1 MIFTQEY
8 QSHWKLSSRLSF
20 RFIFLFLV
28 GFMIMVPARYLLS
41 PVLVWIGENIFK
53 SSGRL
58 ELESTGSGDDTM
70 SWLSLFLQFA
80 LAVFGSIIW
89 SVLDRKRLSYNDLF
103 YWFRTILRAFVSF
116 FMILYGF
123 AKVFLVQFNEPSLL
137 DLLQPFGDM
146 SPMGLAW
153 AYMGFSPAFEVFTGL
168 LEVIAGFLIITKR
181 TQTLGA
187 LLVVGIMTHVAV
199 MNLCF
204 DIPVKIFSM
213 HLALMG
219 LVLLLSD
226 AKRFLYVFFRN
237 SKIKL
242 PKDYRPIEPR
252 FNKAIR
258 VFKICS
264 LSFIILG
271 AIALRGL
278 IYLEQKKDQIK
289 DEFYGIWEVETFIR
303 NGDTIPPLTTIKD
316 RWRYMIMETKGRTGI
331 KKMNDSIDI
340 YHFKVDSTKNY
351 ISIYK
356 KDKTEA
362 INNFSFEQKD
372 NLYLK
377 IKGLLDQDS
386 LKVHLKAKDL
396 KDFTLI
402 NRGFHW
408 VNESPYNK

>member
-1 MIFTQEY
+1 M
-8 QSHWKLSSRLSF
+8 
-20 RFIFLFLV
+20 
-28 GFMIMVPARYLLS
+28 MPARYLLS
-41 PVLVWIGENIFK
+41 PVLVWIGENIFET
-53 SSGRL
+53 SGRL

-70 SWLSLFLQFA
+70 AWLSLFLQFA
-80 LAVFGSIIW
+80 VAIVGFIIW
-89 SVLDRKRLSYNDLF
+89 SVLDRRRSSYNDLF
-103 YWFRTILRAFVSF
+103 YWFRTILRVFVSF

-153 AYMGFSPAFEVFTGL
+153 AYMGYSPAFEVFTGL
-168 LEVIAGFLIITKR
+168 LEVIAGFLLISKR

-187 LLVVGIMTHVAV
+187 LFVVGIMTHVAV

-204 DIPVKIFSM
+204 DIPVKIFSI

-226 AKRFLYVFFRN
+226 IKRFQYVFFRKHN
-237 SKIKL
+237 IKL
-242 PKDYRPIEPR
+242 STDYRPINPR

-278 IYLEQKKDQIK
+278 IYLEQRKDQIR
-289 DEFYGIWEVETFIR
+289 DEFYGIWEVETFIK
-303 NGDTIPPLTTIKD
+303 NGDTIPPLTTIDD
-316 RWRYMIMETKGRTGI
+316 RWRYMIMETKGSTVV
-331 KKMNDSIDI
+331 KKMNDSIDF
-340 YHFKVDSTKNY
+340 YYFKVDSIKNS

-356 KDKTEA
+356 EDNTEA
-362 INNFSFEQKD
+362 ANNFYIEQKD
-372 NLYLK
+372 SLHLK

-386 LKVHLKAKDL
+386 LKIHLKAIDL

-408 VNESPYNK
+408 VNETPYNK

>member
-1 MIFTQEY
+1 M
-8 QSHWKLSSRLSF
+8 
-20 RFIFLFLV
+20 
-28 GFMIMVPARYLLS
+28 MPARYLLS

-53 SSGRL
+53 TSGRL

-70 SWLSLFLQFA
+70 AWLSLFLQFA
-80 LAVFGSIIW
+80 VAIVGFIIW
-89 SVLDRKRLSYNDLF
+89 SVLDRRRPSYNDLF
-103 YWFRTILRAFVSF
+103 YWFRTILRVFVSF

-153 AYMGFSPAFEVFTGL
+153 AYMGYSPAFEVFTGL
-168 LEVIAGFLIITKR
+168 LEVLAGFLLISKR

-187 LLVVGIMTHVAV
+187 LFVVGIMTHVAV

-204 DIPVKIFSM
+204 DIPVKIFSI

-226 AKRFLYVFFRN
+226 IKRFQYVFFRKHN
-237 SKIKL
+237 IELST
-242 PKDYRPIEPR
+242 DYRPINTR

-278 IYLEQKKDQIK
+278 IYLEQRKDQIR
-289 DEFYGIWEVETFIR
+289 DEFYGIWEVETFIK
-303 NGDTIPPLTTIKD
+303 NGDTIPPLTTIDD
-316 RWRYMIMETKGRTGI
+316 RWRYMIMETKGRTVI
-331 KKMNDSIDI
+331 KKMNDSIDF
-340 YHFKVDSTKNY
+340 YHFKVDSIKNS

-356 KDKTEA
+356 EDNTEA
-362 INNFSFEQKD
+362 ANNFYIEQKD
-372 NLYLK
+372 SLHLK

-386 LKVHLKAKDL
+386 LKIHLKAIDL

-408 VNESPYNK
+408 VNETPYNK

>member
-1 MIFTQEY
+1 M
-8 QSHWKLSSRLSF
+8 
-20 RFIFLFLV
+20 
-28 GFMIMVPARYLLS
+28 PARYLLS

-53 SSGRL
+53 TSGRL

-70 SWLSLFLQFA
+70 AWLSLFLQFA
-80 LAVFGSIIW
+80 VAIVGFIIW
-89 SVLDRKRLSYNDLF
+89 SVLDRRRPSYNDLF
-103 YWFRTILRAFVSF
+103 YWFRTILRVFVSF

-153 AYMGFSPAFEVFTGL
+153 AYMGYSPAFEIFTGL
-168 LEVIAGFLIITKR
+168 LEVIAGFLLISKR

-187 LLVVGIMTHVAV
+187 LFVVGIMTHVAV

-204 DIPVKIFSM
+204 DIPVKIFSI

-226 AKRFLYVFFRN
+226 IKRFQYVFFRKHN
-237 SKIKL
+237 IEL
-242 PKDYRPIEPR
+242 TTDYRSINPR

-278 IYLEQKKDQIK
+278 IYLEQRKDQIRG
-289 DEFYGIWEVETFIR
+289 EFYGIWEVETFIK
-303 NGDTIPPLTTIKD
+303 NGDTIPPLTTIDD
-316 RWRYMIMETKGRTGI
+316 RWRYMIMETKGRTVI
-331 KKMNDSIDI
+331 KKMNGSINF
-340 YHFKVDSTKNY
+340 YHFKVDSIKNS

-356 KDKTEA
+356 EDNTEA
-362 INNFSFEQKD
+362 ANNFYIEQKD
-372 NLYLK
+372 SLHLK

-386 LKVHLKAKDL
+386 LKIHLKAIDL

-408 VNESPYNK
+408 VNETPYNK

>member
-1 MIFTQEY
+1 M
-8 QSHWKLSSRLSF
+8 
-20 RFIFLFLV
+20 
-28 GFMIMVPARYLLS
+28 MPARYLLS
-41 PVLVWIGENIFK
+41 PVLVWIGENIFET
-53 SSGRL
+53 SGRL

-70 SWLSLFLQFA
+70 AWLSLFLQFA
-80 LAVFGSIIW
+80 VAIVGFIIW
-89 SVLDRKRLSYNDLF
+89 SVLDRRRPSYNDLF
-103 YWFRTILRAFVSF
+103 YWFRTILRVFVSF

-153 AYMGFSPAFEVFTGL
+153 AYMGYSPAFEIFTGL
-168 LEVIAGFLIITKR
+168 LEVIAGFLLISKR
-181 TQTLGA
+181 TQTLCA
-187 LLVVGIMTHVAV
+187 LFVVGIMTHVAV

-204 DIPVKIFSM
+204 DIPVKIFSI

-226 AKRFLYVFFRN
+226 IKRFQYVFFRKHN
-237 SKIKL
+237 IELST
-242 PKDYRPIEPR
+242 DYRPINPR

-278 IYLEQKKDQIK
+278 IYLEQRKDQIR
-289 DEFYGIWEVETFIR
+289 DEFYGIWEVETFIK
-303 NGDTIPPLTTIKD
+303 NGDTIPPLTTIDD
-316 RWRYMIMETKGRTGI
+316 RWRYMIMETKGRTVI
-331 KKMNDSIDI
+331 KKMNGSINF
-340 YHFKVDSTKNY
+340 YHFKVDSIKNS

-356 KDKTEA
+356 EDNTEA
-362 INNFSFEQKD
+362 ANNFYIEQKD
-372 NLYLK
+372 SLHLK

-386 LKVHLKAKDL
+386 LKIHLKAIDL

-408 VNESPYNK
+408 VNETPYNK

>member
-1 MIFTQEY
+1 MV
-8 QSHWKLSSRLSF
+8 
-20 RFIFLFLV
+20 FI
-28 GFMIMVPARYLLS
+28 IMMPARYLLS

-53 SSGRL
+53 TSGRL

-70 SWLSLFLQFA
+70 AWLSLFLQFTVA
-80 LAVFGSIIW
+80 IVGFIIW
-89 SVLDRKRLSYNDLF
+89 SVLDRRRPSYNDLF
-103 YWFRTILRAFVSF
+103 YWFRTILRVFVAF

-153 AYMGFSPAFEVFTGL
+153 AYMGYSPAFEVFTGL
-168 LEVIAGFLIITKR
+168 LEVIAGFLLISKR

-187 LLVVGIMTHVAV
+187 LFVVGIMTHVAV

-204 DIPVKIFSM
+204 DIPVKIFSI

-226 AKRFLYVFFRN
+226 IKRFQYVFFRKHN
-237 SKIKL
+237 IEL
-242 PKDYRPIEPR
+242 TTDYRSINPR

-278 IYLEQKKDQIK
+278 IYLEQRKDQIRG
-289 DEFYGIWEVETFIR
+289 EFYGIWEVETFIK
-303 NGDTIPPLTTIKD
+303 NGDTIPPLTTIDD
-316 RWRYMIMETKGRTGI
+316 RWRYMIMETKGSTVV
-331 KKMNDSIDI
+331 KKMNDNIDF
-340 YHFKVDSTKNY
+340 YHFKVDSIKNS

-356 KDKTEA
+356 EDNTEA
-362 INNFSFEQKD
+362 ANNFYIEQKD
-372 NLYLK
+372 SLHLK
-377 IKGLLDQDS
+377 LKGLLDQDS
-386 LKVHLKAKDL
+386 LKIHLKAKDL

-408 VNESPYNK
+408 VNETPYNK

>member
-1 MIFTQEY
+1 M
-8 QSHWKLSSRLSF
+8 
-20 RFIFLFLV
+20 
-28 GFMIMVPARYLLS
+28 PARYLLS
-41 PVLVWIGENIFK
+41 PVLVWIGENIFET
-53 SSGRL
+53 SGRL

-70 SWLSLFLQFA
+70 AWLSLFLQFA
-80 LAVFGSIIW
+80 VAIVGFIIW
-89 SVLDRKRLSYNDLF
+89 SVLDRRRSSYNDLF
-103 YWFRTILRAFVSF
+103 YWFRTILRVFVSF

-153 AYMGFSPAFEVFTGL
+153 AYMGYSPAFEVFTGL
-168 LEVIAGFLIITKR
+168 LEVIAGFLLISKR

-187 LLVVGIMTHVAV
+187 LFVVGIMTHVAV

-204 DIPVKIFSM
+204 DIPVKIFSI

-226 AKRFLYVFFRN
+226 IKRFQYVFFRKHN
-237 SKIKL
+237 IKL
-242 PKDYRPIEPR
+242 STDYRPINPR

-278 IYLEQKKDQIK
+278 IYLEQRKDQIR
-289 DEFYGIWEVETFIR
+289 DEFYGIWEVETFIK
-303 NGDTIPPLTTIKD
+303 NGDTIPPLTTIDD
-316 RWRYMIMETKGRTGI
+316 RWRYMIMETKGSTVV
-331 KKMNDSIDI
+331 KKMNDSIDF
-340 YHFKVDSTKNY
+340 YYFKVDSIKNS

-356 KDKTEA
+356 EDNTEA
-362 INNFSFEQKD
+362 ANNFYIEQKD
-372 NLYLK
+372 SLHLK

-386 LKVHLKAKDL
+386 LKIHLKAIDL

-408 VNESPYNK
+408 VNETPYNK

>member
-1 MIFTQEY
+1 MIFTQEH
-8 QSHWKLSSRLSF
+8 QPHWKLSSRLSF

-28 GFMIMVPARYLLS
+28 VFIIMMPARYLLS
-41 PVLVWIGENIFK
+41 PVLVWIGENIFET
-53 SSGRL
+53 SGRL

-70 SWLSLFLQFA
+70 AWLSLFLQFA
-80 LAVFGSIIW
+80 VAIVGFIIW
-89 SVLDRKRLSYNDLF
+89 SVLDRRRSSYNDLF
-103 YWFRTILRAFVSF
+103 YWFRTILRVFVSF

-153 AYMGFSPAFEVFTGL
+153 AYMGYSPAFEVFTGL
-168 LEVIAGFLIITKR
+168 LEVIAGFLLISKR

-187 LLVVGIMTHVAV
+187 LFVVGIMTHVAV

-204 DIPVKIFSM
+204 DIPVKIFSI

-226 AKRFLYVFFRN
+226 IKRFQYVFFRKHN
-237 SKIKL
+237 IKL
-242 PKDYRPIEPR
+242 STDYRPINPR

-278 IYLEQKKDQIK
+278 IYLEQRKDQIR
-289 DEFYGIWEVETFIR
+289 DEFYGIWEVETFIK
-303 NGDTIPPLTTIKD
+303 NGDTIPPLTTIDD
-316 RWRYMIMETKGRTGI
+316 RWRYMIMETKGSTVV
-331 KKMNDSIDI
+331 KKMNDSIDF
-340 YHFKVDSTKNY
+340 YYFKVDSIKNS

-356 KDKTEA
+356 EDNTEA
-362 INNFSFEQKD
+362 ANNFYIEQKD
-372 NLYLK
+372 SLHLK

-386 LKVHLKAKDL
+386 LKIHLKAIDL

-408 VNESPYNK
+408 VNETPYNK

>member
-1 MIFTQEY
+1 M
-8 QSHWKLSSRLSF
+8 
-20 RFIFLFLV
+20 
-28 GFMIMVPARYLLS
+28 MPARYLLS
-41 PVLVWIGENIFK
+41 PVLVWIGENIFET
-53 SSGRL
+53 SGRL

-70 SWLSLFLQFA
+70 AWLSLFLQFA
-80 LAVFGSIIW
+80 VAIVGFIIW
-89 SVLDRKRLSYNDLF
+89 SVLDRRRPSYNDLF
-103 YWFRTILRAFVSF
+103 YWFRTILRVFVSF

-153 AYMGFSPAFEVFTGL
+153 AYMGYSPAFEIFTGL
-168 LEVIAGFLIITKR
+168 LEVIAGFLLISKR

-187 LLVVGIMTHVAV
+187 LFVVGIMTHVAV

-204 DIPVKIFSM
+204 DIPVKIFSI

-226 AKRFLYVFFRN
+226 IKRFQYVFFRKHN
-237 SKIKL
+237 IELST
-242 PKDYRPIEPR
+242 DYRPINPR

-278 IYLEQKKDQIK
+278 IYLEQRKDQIR
-289 DEFYGIWEVETFIR
+289 DEFYGIWEVETFIK
-303 NGDTIPPLTTIKD
+303 NGDTIPPLTTIDD
-316 RWRYMIMETKGRTGI
+316 RWRYMIMETKGRTVI
-331 KKMNDSIDI
+331 KKMNGSINF
-340 YHFKVDSTKNY
+340 YHFKVDSIKNS

-356 KDKTEA
+356 EDNTEA
-362 INNFSFEQKD
+362 ANNFYIEQKD
-372 NLYLK
+372 SLHLK

-386 LKVHLKAKDL
+386 LKIHLKAIDL

-408 VNESPYNK
+408 VNETPYNK

>member
-1 MIFTQEY
+1 M
-8 QSHWKLSSRLSF
+8 
-20 RFIFLFLV
+20 
-28 GFMIMVPARYLLS
+28 MPARFLLS

-53 SSGRL
+53 TSGRL

-70 SWLSLFLQFA
+70 AWLSLFLQFA
-80 LAVFGSIIW
+80 VAIVGFIIW
-89 SVLDRKRLSYNDLF
+89 SVLDRRRPSYNDLF
-103 YWFRTILRAFVSF
+103 YWFRTILRVFVSF

-153 AYMGFSPAFEVFTGL
+153 AYMGYSPAFEIFTGL
-168 LEVIAGFLIITKR
+168 LEVIAGFLLISKR

-187 LLVVGIMTHVAV
+187 LFVVGIMTHVAV

-204 DIPVKIFSM
+204 DIPVKIFSI

-226 AKRFLYVFFRN
+226 IKRFQYVFFRKHN
-237 SKIKL
+237 IEL
-242 PKDYRPIEPR
+242 TTDYRSINPR

-278 IYLEQKKDQIK
+278 IYLEQRKDQIRG
-289 DEFYGIWEVETFIR
+289 EFYGIWEVETFIK
-303 NGDTIPPLTTIKD
+303 NGDTIPPLTTIDD
-316 RWRYMIMETKGRTGI
+316 RWRYMIMETKGRTVI
-331 KKMNDSIDI
+331 KKMNGSINF
-340 YHFKVDSTKNY
+340 YHFKVDSIKNS

-356 KDKTEA
+356 EDNTEA
-362 INNFSFEQKD
+362 ANNFYIEQKD
-372 NLYLK
+372 SLHLK

-386 LKVHLKAKDL
+386 LKIHLKAIDL

-408 VNESPYNK
+408 VNETPYNK

>member
-1 MIFTQEY
+1 M
-8 QSHWKLSSRLSF
+8 
-20 RFIFLFLV
+20 
-28 GFMIMVPARYLLS
+28 MPARYLLS

-53 SSGRL
+53 TSGRL

-70 SWLSLFLQFA
+70 AWLSLFLQFA
-80 LAVFGSIIW
+80 VAIVGFIIW
-89 SVLDRKRLSYNDLF
+89 SVLDRRRPSYNDLF
-103 YWFRTILRAFVSF
+103 YWFRTILRVFVSF

-153 AYMGFSPAFEVFTGL
+153 AYMGYSPAFEVFTGL
-168 LEVIAGFLIITKR
+168 LEVLAGFLLISKR

-187 LLVVGIMTHVAV
+187 LFVVGIMTHVAV

-204 DIPVKIFSM
+204 DIPVKIFSI

-226 AKRFLYVFFRN
+226 IKRFQYVFFRKHN
-237 SKIKL
+237 IELST
-242 PKDYRPIEPR
+242 DYRPINTR

-278 IYLEQKKDQIK
+278 IYLEQRKDQIR
-289 DEFYGIWEVETFIR
+289 DEFYGIWEVETFIK
-303 NGDTIPPLTTIKD
+303 NGDTIPPLTTIDD
-316 RWRYMIMETKGRTGI
+316 RWRYMIMETKGRTVI
-331 KKMNDSIDI
+331 KKMNDSIDF
-340 YHFKVDSTKNY
+340 YHFKVDSIKNS

-356 KDKTEA
+356 EDNTEA
-362 INNFSFEQKD
+362 ANNFYIEQKD
-372 NLYLK
+372 SLHLK

-386 LKVHLKAKDL
+386 LKIHLKAKDL

-408 VNESPYNK
+408 VNETPYNK

>member
-1 MIFTQEY
+1 M
-8 QSHWKLSSRLSF
+8 
-20 RFIFLFLV
+20 
-28 GFMIMVPARYLLS
+28 PARYLLS

-53 SSGRL
+53 TSGRL

-70 SWLSLFLQFA
+70 AWLSLFLQFTVA
-80 LAVFGSIIW
+80 IVGFIIW
-89 SVLDRKRLSYNDLF
+89 SVLDRRRPSYNDLF
-103 YWFRTILRAFVSF
+103 YWFRTILRVFVAF

-153 AYMGFSPAFEVFTGL
+153 AYMGYSPAFEVFTGL
-168 LEVIAGFLIITKR
+168 LEVIAGFLLISKR

-187 LLVVGIMTHVAV
+187 LFVVGIMTHVAV

-204 DIPVKIFSM
+204 DIPVKIFSI

-226 AKRFLYVFFRN
+226 IKRFQYVFFRKHN
-237 SKIKL
+237 IEL
-242 PKDYRPIEPR
+242 TTDYRSINPR

-278 IYLEQKKDQIK
+278 IYLEQRKDQIRG
-289 DEFYGIWEVETFIR
+289 EFYGIWEVETFIK
-303 NGDTIPPLTTIKD
+303 NGDTIPPLTTIDD
-316 RWRYMIMETKGRTGI
+316 RWRYMIMETKGSTVV
-331 KKMNDSIDI
+331 KKMNDNIDF
-340 YHFKVDSTKNY
+340 YHFKVDSIKNS

-356 KDKTEA
+356 EDNTEA
-362 INNFSFEQKD
+362 ANNFYIEQKD
-372 NLYLK
+372 SLHLK
-377 IKGLLDQDS
+377 LKGLLDQDS
-386 LKVHLKAKDL
+386 LKIHLKAKDL

-408 VNESPYNK
+408 VNETPYNK

>member
-1 MIFTQEY
+1 M
-8 QSHWKLSSRLSF
+8 
-20 RFIFLFLV
+20 
-28 GFMIMVPARYLLS
+28 PARYLLS

-53 SSGRL
+53 TSGRL

-70 SWLSLFLQFA
+70 AWLSLFLQFA
-80 LAVFGSIIW
+80 VAIVGFIIW
-89 SVLDRKRLSYNDLF
+89 SVLDRRRPSYNDLF
-103 YWFRTILRAFVSF
+103 YWFRTILRVFVSF

-153 AYMGFSPAFEVFTGL
+153 AYMGYSPAFEIFTGL
-168 LEVIAGFLIITKR
+168 LEVIAGFLLISKR

-187 LLVVGIMTHVAV
+187 LFVVGIMTHVAV

-204 DIPVKIFSM
+204 DIPVKIFSI

-226 AKRFLYVFFRN
+226 IKRFQYVFFRKHN
-237 SKIKL
+237 IELST
-242 PKDYRPIEPR
+242 DYRPINPR

-278 IYLEQKKDQIK
+278 IYLEQRKDQIRG
-289 DEFYGIWEVETFIR
+289 EFYGIWEVETFIK
-303 NGDTIPPLTTIKD
+303 NGDTIPPLTTIDD
-316 RWRYMIMETKGRTGI
+316 RWRYMIMETKGRTVI
-331 KKMNDSIDI
+331 KKMNGSINF
-340 YHFKVDSTKNY
+340 YHFKVDSIKNS

-356 KDKTEA
+356 EDNTEA
-362 INNFSFEQKD
+362 ANNFYIEQKD
-372 NLYLK
+372 SLHLK

-386 LKVHLKAKDL
+386 LKIHLKAIDL

-408 VNESPYNK
+408 VNETPYNK

>member
-1 MIFTQEY
+1 M
-8 QSHWKLSSRLSF
+8 
-20 RFIFLFLV
+20 
-28 GFMIMVPARYLLS
+28 
-41 PVLVWIGENIFK
+41 LVWIGENIFET
-53 SSGRL
+53 SGRL

-70 SWLSLFLQFA
+70 AWLSLFLQFA
-80 LAVFGSIIW
+80 VAIVGFIIW
-89 SVLDRKRLSYNDLF
+89 SVLDRRRSSYNDLF
-103 YWFRTILRAFVSF
+103 YWFRTILRVFVSF

-153 AYMGFSPAFEVFTGL
+153 AYMGYSPAFEVFTGL
-168 LEVIAGFLIITKR
+168 LEVIAGFLLISKR

-187 LLVVGIMTHVAV
+187 LFVVGIMTHVAV

-204 DIPVKIFSM
+204 DIPVKIFSI

-226 AKRFLYVFFRN
+226 IKRFQYVFFRKHN
-237 SKIKL
+237 IKL
-242 PKDYRPIEPR
+242 STDYRPINPR

-278 IYLEQKKDQIK
+278 IYLEQRKDQIR
-289 DEFYGIWEVETFIR
+289 DEFYGIWEVETFIK
-303 NGDTIPPLTTIKD
+303 NGDTIPPLTTIDD
-316 RWRYMIMETKGRTGI
+316 RWRYMIMETKGSTVV
-331 KKMNDSIDI
+331 KKMNDSIDF
-340 YHFKVDSTKNY
+340 YYFKVDSIKNS

-356 KDKTEA
+356 EDNTEA
-362 INNFSFEQKD
+362 ANNFYIEQKD
-372 NLYLK
+372 SLHLK

-386 LKVHLKAKDL
+386 LKIHLKAIDL

-408 VNESPYNK
+408 VNETPYNK

>member
-1 MIFTQEY
+1 M
-8 QSHWKLSSRLSF
+8 
-20 RFIFLFLV
+20 
-28 GFMIMVPARYLLS
+28 MPARYLLS

-53 SSGRL
+53 TSGRL

-70 SWLSLFLQFA
+70 AWLSLFLQFA
-80 LAVFGSIIW
+80 VAIVGFIIW
-89 SVLDRKRLSYNDLF
+89 SVLDRRRPSYNDLF
-103 YWFRTILRAFVSF
+103 YWFRTILRVFVSF

-153 AYMGFSPAFEVFTGL
+153 AYMGYSPAFEIFTGL
-168 LEVIAGFLIITKR
+168 LEVIAGFLLISKR

-187 LLVVGIMTHVAV
+187 LFVVGIMTHVAV

-204 DIPVKIFSM
+204 DIPVKIFSI

-226 AKRFLYVFFRN
+226 IKRFQYVFFRKHN
-237 SKIKL
+237 IELST
-242 PKDYRPIEPR
+242 DYRPINPR

-278 IYLEQKKDQIK
+278 IYLEQRKDQIR
-289 DEFYGIWEVETFIR
+289 DEFYGIWEVETFIK
-303 NGDTIPPLTTIKD
+303 NGDTIPPLTTIDD
-316 RWRYMIMETKGRTGI
+316 RWRYMIMETKGRTVI
-331 KKMNDSIDI
+331 KKMNGSINF
-340 YHFKVDSTKNY
+340 YHFKVDSIKNS

-356 KDKTEA
+356 EDNTEA
-362 INNFSFEQKD
+362 ANNFYIEQKD
-372 NLYLK
+372 SLHLK

-386 LKVHLKAKDL
+386 LKIHLKAKDL

-408 VNESPYNK
+408 VNETPYNK